1 MNDGK
6 EFLGTGWNFPPTF
19 EKGGLNSV
27 VMISG
32 EEDIRQSLQIIIST
46 GVGERIMQPDFGAQ
60 LTDLMFESITVSM
73 ATLIEDRIRTA
84 IFQFEPRVELN
95 NVEVDTDQQN
105 DGVVLIDVDYT
116 ILSTNTRKNIVFPF
130 YLNEGT
136 DIIS

>member
-19 EKGGLNSV
+19 EKGGVNSV
-27 VMISG
+27 TMISG

-46 GVGERIMQPDFGAQ
+46 SIGERVMLPEFGAQ
-60 LTDLMFESITVSM
+60 LSDLMFESITQSM
-73 ATLIEDRIRTA
+73 ATLIEDRISTA

-95 NVEVDTDQQN
+95 SVNVDTDEQN
-105 DGVVLIDVDYT
+105 DGVVLIDVDFT

-136 DIIS
+136 DIQS